1 MAWWGIVGIVGALMQ
16 LLKIGIHIYIK
27 SSIDRKFDIGPSGNM
42 LNPELFLPIFD
53 DVEGGMKVVKKVGN
67 ALFVVSSILLLVFLI
82 AVITHPDQ
90 PAAE

>member
-27 SSIDRKFDIGPSGNM
+27 SSIDGKFDIGPSGNM

-53 DVEGGMKVVKKVGN
+53 DVEGGMKVAKKVDN
-67 ALFVVSSILLLVFLI
+67 VLFVVSSILLLVFLI
-82 AVITHPDQ
+82 AVTTHPD
-90 PAAE
+90 